1 MSISA
6 SIKNIDVV
14 RRAVSEGEGWVRLSL
29 RAGLRARVGLGLDL
43 GLGLGLGLVIQ
54 WILELYSGF

>member
-29 RAGLRARVGLGLDL
+29 RAGLRAR
-43 GLGLGLGLVIQ
+43 LGLVIQ